1 MRIVHFIIYLCAIAG
16 TITVAS
22 CKKDDFNRREEW
34 PVSGVENIDTEW
46 FRKELS
52 DNNPRFIDS
61 NIALHYTD
69 GGIIHSYTD
78 GDRYSWRFIE
88 LSTGIDVRFSYS
100 LIDEKS
106 AIISDPILT
115 INDKTVKLR
124 HAKLEQD
131 RNSTKWISMSTP
143 DKSQIVI
150 VVNQNIGL

>member
-1 MRIVHFIIYLCAIAG
+1 MKIVYFIIYLCAIAG

-22 CKKDDFNRREEW
+22 CKKDDFNKREEW

-61 NIALHYTD
+61 NIALNYID

-78 GDRYSWRFIE
+78 GDRHSWRFIE

-115 INDKTVKLR
+115 INNKTVKLR